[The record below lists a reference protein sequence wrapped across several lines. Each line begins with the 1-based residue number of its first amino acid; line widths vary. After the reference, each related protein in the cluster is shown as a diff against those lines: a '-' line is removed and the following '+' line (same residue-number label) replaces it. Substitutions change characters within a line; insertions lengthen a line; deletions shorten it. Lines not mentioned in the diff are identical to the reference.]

1 MKKIILDR
9 NFKDEIQTLCKKCG
23 EWECECK
30 KLDSIQLNLENPKIK
45 MELKKVN
52 NKTISIIYPLY
63 RNDVKEILK
72 EIKKSLG
79 CGGKI
84 VVNDDFYEINL
95 QGDVREK
102 AKKIL
107 KYKFNLNI

>member
-9 NFKDEIQTLCKKCG
+9 NFKDGIQTLCKKCG
-23 EWECECK
+23 EWECECNN
-30 KLDSIQLNLENPKIK
+30 LDSIESNKNPKIK
-45 MELKKVN
+45 IEIKKVN
-52 NKTISIIYPLY
+52 NKTLSIIYPLY
-63 RNDVKEILK
+63 RKDIKEILK
-72 EIKKSLG
+72 ELKKSLG

-84 VVNDDFYEINL
+84 VVMDNYYQINL

-102 AKKIL
+102 ARGIL